1 MLSRYGEILSVL
13 AKYGLAEFVSHRPL
27 LRRISIR
34 VTRSGGRYRPPRLV
48 RENVGQR
55 LRRAF
60 EELGP
65 TFIKLGQILSD
76 RADVMPEHVIVEM
89 KKLQDEVPP
98 FPIEEAKRIVEEN
111 LGRPIDELF
120 LYFYDAP
127 EGAAS
132 LAQVHR
138 AILPTGR
145 PVAVKIKRPGIDD
158 QIHAD
163 LEIMKQ
169 FAGFVD
175 SYTSFFK
182 VISATEIIEEFET
195 QIVKELDFVEEFLSV
210 KRFAADYKDD
220 DRITVP
226 QVYDQ
231 FSTRDVLVQE
241 FIHGQKVS
249 EIIEQK
255 SGRFN
260 LKEVNLR
267 TADFIMSQL
276 FINGYFHADP
286 HPGNF
291 LVLEGNVICF
301 IDFGMVY
308 SLRPYEQDNLN
319 LMMIGLA
326 RLDPGLVSRSLLRM
340 GGAEGQVDEA
350 RFESVVHDYIETHLN
365 RPLEYI
371 DIPSAFMQL
380 LQMVVRFG
388 IRLPP
393 RLIYVAKVLG
403 SLQSIGAGL
412 DPDFQLL
419 SYLRDF
425 SPKIWARQLASR
437 RAVNRALS
445 SGLDWSEALAEAP
458 NLVREAKRLLRDRS
472 LNVQIPQALEIAET
486 YDRVGFRTTFGLVL
500 SALLISSSLVVL
512 ADIEPQINGIPVIG
526 VVGFAIGAVMGV
538 AFLLAGLI
546 GFFRWHRRR

>member
-1 MLSRYGEILSVL
+1 
-13 AKYGLAEFVSHRPL
+13 
-27 LRRISIR
+27 
-34 VTRSGGRYRPPRLV
+34 
-48 RENVGQR
+48 